1 MNDIKTNYD
10 NLDIQGLK
18 SELLKLK
25 KLKYDYLN
33 GDISLGEFKQERLDY
48 LEDIIRLLDN
58 RIEILRNKKLKY
70 LLEYN
75 NFNLY
80 LYYENNTTHK
90 FCKPLQ

>member
-18 SELLKLK
+18 NELLKLN
-25 KLKYDYLN
+25 KLKYDYLK
-33 GDISLGEFKQERLDY
+33 GDIRLGEFKQERLDY

-80 LYYENNTTHK
+80 LYYENNK
-90 FCKPLQ
+90 SRSIRKPLQ